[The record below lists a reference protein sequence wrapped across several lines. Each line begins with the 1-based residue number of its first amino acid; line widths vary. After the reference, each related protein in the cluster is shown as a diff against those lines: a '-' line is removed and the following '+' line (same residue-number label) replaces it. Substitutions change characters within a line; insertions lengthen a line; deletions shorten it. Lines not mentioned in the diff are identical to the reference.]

1 MEFLIIILG
10 LILDRITK
18 LWALNELSKISGI
31 VVIKNFFGF
40 FYLENRGAA
49 FGILQNKVVFL
60 SIITF
65 IVMLGII
72 YYLVKYKPTSK
83 ILRISLAL
91 IISGAIGNLIDRMFY
106 KYVVDFIT
114 IHYKDIYY
122 FPTFNIADVLVVTG
136 TMLLAIYLIKEDKDG
151 N

>member
-18 LWALNELSKISGI
+18 LWALKELSQTSG
-31 VVIKNFFGF
+31 VVIIKDFFGF

-49 FGILQNKVVFL
+49 FGILQNKVMLLSIVTSIVML
-60 SIITF
+60 SII
-65 IVMLGII
+65 
-72 YYLVKYKPTSK
+72 YYIVKYKPTSK

-91 IISGAIGNLIDRMFY
+91 IISGAVGNLIDRIFY

-114 IHYKDIYY
+114 VHYKDIYY
-122 FPTFNIADVLVVTG
+122 FPTFNIADTLVVLG
-136 TMLLAIYLIKEDKDG
+136 TILLAIYLIKEDKYG

>member
-1 MEFLIIILG
+1 MEFLIIVLG
-10 LILDRITK
+10 LIIDRITK
-18 LWALNELSKISGI
+18 MWALNELSKISEI
-31 VVIKNFFGF
+31 VVIKDFFSF
-40 FYLENRGAA
+40 FYVENRGAA

-60 SIITF
+60 VIITLVVMGG
-65 IVMLGII
+65 IV

-91 IISGAIGNLIDRMFY
+91 IISGAMGNLADRIFY

-114 IHYKDIYY
+114 LHYKDIYY

-136 TMLLAIYLIKEDKDG
+136 TGLLAIYLIKEDKDG